1 MAKRR
6 MAETRSPAGSG
17 ERVRKLSESL
27 RDKSVP
33 PTVAEELVETL
44 NGSNLD
50 AESRSRVL
58 QILQLLQTRQRY
70 TSGLLRG
77 DFGDWKSRQ
86 TVALLEVLLDD
97 AFTLNELLLRYRL
110 SPQIGP
116 LRKITTLSFVPSDED
131 SSVAE
136 SSAVM
141 RALQLAERDELDRV
155 RECKCGKFFL
165 AGRIDQQHC
174 STACRVKAHQ
184 SSEEFKAKRR
194 VAERERYKLKQAGK
208 VK

>member
-1 MAKRR
+1 MTKRR
-6 MAETRSPAGSG
+6 MAETTAAVGE
-17 ERVRKLSESL
+17 ERVTKLVESL

-58 QILQLLQTRQRY
+58 QILQMLQTRQRY

-141 RALQLAERDELDRV
+141 RALQLAERDELDCV
-155 RECKCGKFFL
+155 RKCKCGKFFL
-165 AGRIDQQHC
+165 AGRIDQYHC

-194 VAERERYKLKQAGK
+194 ASERERYKLKRAGR
-208 VK
+208 VKQ